1 MCSNRRV
8 WVGEHLLK
16 LKVALTPGGYMTSNA
31 LILEVNSSSVVVFGV
46 TGVQDSQ
53 MQETQG
59 KEELGKDIEL
69 YLRVRNIMCKK

>member
-31 LILEVNSSSVVVFGV
+31 HILEVNSSSVVVFGV
-46 TGVQDSQ
+46 TDVQDRHL
-53 MQETQG
+53 QETQG
-59 KEELGKDIEL
+59 KKSLAKTLNCI
-69 YLRVRNIMCKK
+69 CT